1 VTDGALARAGLTV
14 TGAFLVSRVL
24 GWVRVVVLGNL
35 FGAGAELDAY
45 YAAFRIPDLMF
56 QLVAAGA
63 IGSSLIPV
71 LTGLIA
77 SGERSRAERVAS
89 SVANLMLGALLIL
102 SVLMAVF
109 APVIVPWLV
118 PGFDA
123 ETTATTVELTRLML
137 IAPIFLAAGAIASAV
152 LNTDGRFGAA
162 ALAPVVYNVAI
173 IAGAILLGPAL
184 GVFGAAVGVVVGAVA
199 TLLVQVPALRGRFLY
214 RGVIDAGDRATRESF
229 ALMVPRAIGM
239 GANQITFLVNTAL
252 ATTVAVGA
260 VVSYN
265 VAFNVVQIPLG
276 VIGLPLGVVLL
287 PTLSR
292 ALADGRDDDFARM
305 LGRSLR
311 LLLWATLY
319 VAVVG
324 IVVRDPIIDALFG
337 WGFDE
342 AALAATAAT
351 LGVFLLG
358 LPAHAMNVMLTRA
371 FYSGR
376 DTATPVAVAVAS
388 VAVNVIMSVLTIE
401 RLGLS
406 GLALGIAV
414 GAWFEAIVLTLL
426 LLRRHV
432 GLDVRGVLRAAGG
445 ALAGGLLAAAVA
457 LLTLAAIDAVAPAD
471 PVGAGVLGAALRV
484 VAAGATS
491 GVAYLVYSRLVR
503 LAELDMTVDV
513 VRAALR
519 RR

>member
-14 TGAFLVSRVL
+14 TGAFLISRVL
-24 GWVRVVVLGNL
+24 GWVRVLVLGNL
-35 FGAGAELDAY
+35 FGAGADLDAY

-89 SVANLMLGALLIL
+89 SVANLMLGTLLVL
-102 SVLMAVF
+102 SILMAVF

-123 ETTATTVELTRLML
+123 ETTAMTVELTRLML
-137 IAPIFLAAGAIASAV
+137 IAPIFLAAGALASAI
-152 LNTDGRFGAA
+152 LNTEGRFGVAA
-162 ALAPVVYNVAI
+162 MAPVVYNVAI
-173 IAGAILLGPAL
+173 VGGAILLGPSL
-184 GVFGAAVGVVVGAVA
+184 GVFGAAIGVVVGAIA
-199 TLLVQVPALRGRFLY
+199 HLLVQVPALRQGFHY
-214 RGVIDAGDRATRESF
+214 RAVADARDPATREAF
-229 ALMVPRAIGM
+229 TLMLPRAIGM
-239 GANQITFLVNTAL
+239 SANQITFVVNTAL

-276 VIGLPLGVVLL
+276 IIGLPLGIVLL

-292 ALADGRDDDFARM
+292 ALAEGRADDFGRI

-319 VAVVG
+319 VMAVG
-324 IVVRDPIIDALFG
+324 IIVRVPVIDALFG
-337 WGFDE
+337 WGFDAE
-342 AALAATAAT
+342 ALALTATT

-358 LPAHAMNVMLTRA
+358 LPAHALNVMLARA
-371 FYSGR
+371 FYSAR

-388 VAVNVIMSVLTIE
+388 VGVNVVISLATVE
-401 RLGLS
+401 RLGLA

-426 LLRRHV
+426 LGRRRV
-432 GLDVRGVLRAAGG
+432 ALDTRAVVRAGSA
-445 ALAGGLLAAAVA
+445 ALAGSLVAAAAAFV
-457 LLTLAAIDAVAPAD
+457 TLVAIDGVAP
-471 PVGAGVLGAALRV
+471 PQPIGHGIVGSLIRV
-484 VAAGATS
+484 VAAGAVS
-491 GVAYLVYSRLVR
+491 GLVYLLYSRLMR
-503 LAELDMTVDV
+503 LAELQMTVDV
-513 VRAALR
+513 LRAALHR
-519 RR
+519 R